1 MDDIG
6 GGAKAAGESFL
17 EQTSSFLN
25 WIKSFLTW
33 ENLFKFIGALI
44 FLTILWIIYKL
55 ILRGLK
61 KIPAEKTTPQRTM
74 LLNRFV
80 KYTYYVIV
88 IIYILSLF
96 GVKLSAI
103 WGAAGIAGIAI
114 GFAAQTSVSNLISG
128 VFILIEGSIH
138 AGDLIIVNEITGVI
152 DSVNLLSIEVHTL
165 DNQMVRIPNSTII
178 NSSIINNSYHT
189 DRRIQIAVSISYDAD
204 MTKALEALKKAPAL
218 CPTVLSYPEAAVWYE
233 GFDQSGINL
242 IVAAWYKNN
251 YPTAF
256 LDTKNALFIAIKKV
270 LDDARIEI
278 PYNQLDVKIK
288 GEKKNISKNI

>member
-103 WGAAGIAGIAI
+103 W
-114 GFAAQTSVSNLISG
+114 
-128 VFILIEGSIH
+128 
-138 AGDLIIVNEITGVI
+138 
-152 DSVNLLSIEVHTL
+152 
-165 DNQMVRIPNSTII
+165 
-178 NSSIINNSYHT
+178 
-189 DRRIQIAVSISYDAD
+189 
-204 MTKALEALKKAPAL
+204 
-218 CPTVLSYPEAAVWYE
+218 
-233 GFDQSGINL
+233 
-242 IVAAWYKNN
+242 
-251 YPTAF
+251 
-256 LDTKNALFIAIKKV
+256 
-270 LDDARIEI
+270 
-278 PYNQLDVKIK
+278 
-288 GEKKNISKNI
+288 